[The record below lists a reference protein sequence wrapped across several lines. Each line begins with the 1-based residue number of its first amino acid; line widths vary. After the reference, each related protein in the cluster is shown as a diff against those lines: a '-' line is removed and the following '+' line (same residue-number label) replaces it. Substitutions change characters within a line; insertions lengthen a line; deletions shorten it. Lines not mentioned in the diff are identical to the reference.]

1 MFNSDNR
8 WFHLYIPFDAETVLM
23 AVLWLCL
30 LIVVFH
36 FFRKRT
42 KLIQNFGVTTLLLL
56 LGLVLVRLFMPIQL
70 NYSKDIPS
78 VLLGRISSFFCD
90 TQLFVLPGLSVGV
103 TPAAP
108 GFGGVAGG
116 DCNFFGSVSLVHQ
129 KVFEGLFGN
138 HPGSVAG
145 GN

>member
-78 VLLGRISSFFCD
+78 GGFPLSSATPSCLSFPAFRWASPRC
-90 TQLFVLPGLSVGV
+90 TWFWRCGWRGL
-103 TPAAP
+103 
-108 GFGGVAGG
+108 
-116 DCNFFGSVSLVHQ
+116 
-129 KVFEGLFGN
+129 
-138 HPGSVAG
+138 
-145 GN
+145 